1 MKLVPNECLLSD
13 QVVRQAVCGA
23 YHLPLS
29 LLNGDSKEARV
40 AFSYRLKT
48 LRAQTLRG
56 SALLNLQAHG
66 IPAHVTLLF

>member
-29 LLNGDSKEARV
+29 LLNGDSKEAKELH
-40 AFSYRLKT
+40 FPTDLK
-48 LRAQTLRG
+48 LSEHR
-56 SALLNLQAHG
+56 
-66 IPAHVTLLF
+66 P